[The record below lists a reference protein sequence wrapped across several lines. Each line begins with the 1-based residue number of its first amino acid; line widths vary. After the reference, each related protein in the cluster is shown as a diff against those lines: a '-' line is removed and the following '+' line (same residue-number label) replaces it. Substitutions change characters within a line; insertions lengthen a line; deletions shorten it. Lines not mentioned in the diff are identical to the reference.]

1 VARVPI
7 GTFVLL
13 AVACVLYFGMMG
25 SLSGLHETDAMGRG
39 MALGFGAMFGVALW
53 LVLAALLLVAALNGR
68 LTDVATIGASILLPL
83 SAIAASVAI
92 DLYGTG
98 AAWALAVPLLVPP
111 LIMAY
116 VLWTRVPSL
125 QMKFPPLPV
134 TAGVG
139 ALVAILTL
147 LPLLVA
153 LAALLPD
160 PARDARR
167 AALEKVRE
175 EKLRQEEEVAL
186 QREAEVFAQLGP
198 GSPLSA
204 YLQYLPGGDSR
215 SHEALA
221 GARRV
226 TTRQQDAVALLKAG
240 RIAALTDLFRLDL
253 KVTPE
258 LCAAYD
264 GALTVAAAQVT
275 KARSDYL
282 SVAIDLEQQLPNVD
296 WLVAGGCNLN
306 AALGSL
312 ADHVRSVADS
322 QRMQKF
328 AATLDGYRR

>member
-1 VARVPI
+1 MARGPI

-13 AVACVLYFGMMG
+13 AVAGVLYLGMMG
-25 SLSGLHETDAMGRG
+25 SLSGLRESDAMGRG

-68 LTDVATIGASILLPL
+68 LTEVAKLGASILLPL

-92 DLYGTG
+92 DLYGGG
-98 AAWALAVPLLVPP
+98 AAWALVVPLLVPP
-111 LIMAY
+111 LIMTY
-116 VLWTRVPSL
+116 VLWARVPSL
-125 QMKFPPLPV
+125 QTMIPALPV

-147 LPLLVA
+147 LPLLVS

-198 GSPLSA
+198 SSPLSA

-215 SHEALA
+215 SQQALA
-221 GARRV
+221 GARQVRS
-226 TTRQQDAVALLKAG
+226 RQQDAVSLLKAG

-258 LCAAYD
+258 LCVAYD
-264 GALTVAAAQVT
+264 GALTGAAAQVT

-282 SVAIDLEQQLPNVD
+282 SVAIDLEQQLPNID

-306 AALGSL
+306 AALGTL

-328 AATLDGYRR
+328 AATLEGYRR